1 MVTLTREELYEK
13 VRATPL
19 DMLAAEFGFSGRGF
33 AELCHRHQIP
43 ASYDT
48 MSASKQAMIATP
60 TAAPKANRPEPASA
74 PAAMRNRVTGT
85 DKHIWR
91 ANTDPNR
98 TE

>member
-19 DMLAAEFGFSGRGF
+19 DVLAAEFGFSGRGF
-33 AELCHRHQIP
+33 TKLCHRHQIP

-48 MSASKQAMIATP
+48 MSASKQAMIAWP
-60 TAAPKANRPEPASA
+60 TAAPRANRPEPASA
-74 PAAMRNRVTGT
+74 LAAMRNRITGT
-85 DKHIWR
+85 VKHIWR
-91 ANTDPNR
+91 GNTDQNR